1 MNIETIAAFLH
12 EWESCT
18 HFRDTF
24 KAFRQEFH
32 FFFKDKWQTVKTSPP
47 NQALPFSST
56 SFSLIISQRND
67 TRSTECAQSRS
78 ICTEEADTRPIES
91 ERRKIRKK
99 NPDKEVIHSQP
110 VEEVAMDTAG
120 PERSEMS
127 RGHEEKSIW
136 SQAGDKEENCRVT
149 KEASQL
155 LSTYTCVCVLCSR
168 SPFMLTVCCS
178 RCWPQSQ
185 WKLWEWRC
193 QRTGLVAA
201 AVWSHNKA
209 VTKTSKNRDEVCSQL
224 PAWIQMT
231 S

>member
-1 MNIETIAAFLH
+1 MK
-12 EWESCT
+12 S
-18 HFRDTF
+18 
-24 KAFRQEFH
+24 
-32 FFFKDKWQTVKTSPP
+32 SPP
-47 NQALPFSST
+47 NQAQPFSST

-91 ERRKIRKK
+91 ERHKIRKK
-99 NPDKEVIHSQP
+99 NPDKEVIHGQP

-155 LSTYTCVCVLCSR
+155 LSTYTCVCVFPVSFYVDGVLLPLLAAEPMEALGMKMSKDG
-168 SPFMLTVCCS
+168 SGSCC
-178 RCWPQSQ
+178 CVKSQ
-185 WKLWEWRC
+185 QGRD
-193 QRTGLVAA
+193 
-201 AVWSHNKA
+201 
-209 VTKTSKNRDEVCSQL
+209 KN
-224 PAWIQMT
+224 IQE
-231 S
+231 

>member
-1 MNIETIAAFLH
+1 M
-12 EWESCT
+12 
-18 HFRDTF
+18 
-24 KAFRQEFH
+24 
-32 FFFKDKWQTVKTSPP
+32 KTSPP

-67 TRSTECAQSRS
+67 TRSTECAQARS

-155 LSTYTCVCVLCSR
+155 DLHLCVRAVFPVSFYVDGVLLPLLAAEPMEALGMKMSKDGSGSCCCVKS
-168 SPFMLTVCCS
+168 
-178 RCWPQSQ
+178 
-185 WKLWEWRC
+185 
-193 QRTGLVAA
+193 
-201 AVWSHNKA
+201 
-209 VTKTSKNRDEVCSQL
+209 
-224 PAWIQMT
+224 
-231 S
+231 